1 VEEVRLVKMEMLW
14 LLVPAVFLALW
25 WMRRS
30 ANAKT
35 RDH

>member
-1 VEEVRLVKMEMLW
+1 MKLLW
-14 LLVPAVFLALW
+14 LVPVAVLGVLW

-35 RDH
+35 RPTR